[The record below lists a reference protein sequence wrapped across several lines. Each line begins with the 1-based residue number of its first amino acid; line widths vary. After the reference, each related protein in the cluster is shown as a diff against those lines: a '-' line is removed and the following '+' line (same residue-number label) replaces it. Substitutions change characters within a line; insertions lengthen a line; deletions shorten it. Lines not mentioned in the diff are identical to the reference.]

1 MSEQRDTTIVRAAIY
16 PAIGIAR
23 VGNSETEFYLAPEV
37 PDPPRQEP
45 GFYRDATGAL
55 KRQAPRFRVYKS
67 GCRRAGRG
75 RADREQCRN
84 TLERAP
90 RQQEGRLVSIP
101 TCSGHSGGCLCA
113 TVLAEEHHDRR
124 STATDD

>member
-55 KRQAPRFRVYKS
+55 KRQAPRFRVY
-67 GCRRAGRG
+67 GLDADG
-75 RADREQCRN
+75 RAKARSF
-84 TLERAP
+84 
-90 RQQEGRLVSIP
+90 RLP
-101 TCSGHSGGCLCA
+101 Y
-113 TVLAEEHHDRR
+113 RR
-124 STATDD
+124 